1 MFAVYH
7 EPKVIKNFITDEMC
21 DFLINTDVSP
31 FKKSRIGYGKIFSK
45 DRRVSKT
52 KWIPRTYYKV
62 KEIYEK
68 CSQLTNIPIT
78 NIENVSVIK
87 YEEGGYYKEHI
98 DVDVGFNEPR
108 LYTIILY
115 LNDNYEGGET
125 EFTLLNKKYKL
136 KKGDALFFNNYDSL
150 GNVSRLA
157 LHRGNE
163 VISGVKYI
171 ANVWIQNKP
180 IYYSNLPHD

>member
-21 DFLINTDVSP
+21 DFLINTDVSS
-31 FKKSRIGYGKIFSK
+31 FEESTTDNDSKLTSMRI
-45 DRRVSKT
+45 SKT

-68 CSQLTNIPIT
+68 CYQLTNIPIT
-78 NIENVSVIK
+78 NMEDISVIK

-98 DVDVGFNEPR
+98 DVDMDFIVPR

-125 EFTLLNKKYKL
+125 EFTILNKKYKL

-150 GNVSRLA
+150 GNITRLS
-157 LHRGNE
+157 LHCGNE

-171 ANVWIQNKP
+171 ANIWINNKIILRP
-180 IYYSNLPHD
+180 YI